1 MFVALRYLAIFTKI
15 FFAMTDIENKMLQ
28 RFLEYVTF
36 DTESC
41 DDATTVPTTE
51 GQMVFARFLKNELEN
66 MGLADVVLDEKGYL
80 YATLPSNSSRAL
92 PTVGFIAHLDT
103 SPDLSGKNVRPRV
116 VEYSGGDIVLDE
128 QAGIVL
134 TTKDF
139 PEIEDYRGHSL
150 VVTDGH
156 TLLGADD
163 KAGVAEIISAVEY
176 LQAHPEIE
184 HGTVRIAFNPDE
196 EIGRGAHNFNV
207 ELFGCDWAYTVDGSA
222 EGEIEFENF
231 NAGSATFT
239 IQGRNVHPGYAK
251 GKMLNALR
259 VATAIVAAVPAVES
273 PECTDGYEGFYHLMG
288 INGGVDSAEVSY
300 IIRDHSRE
308 TFERRMAFMS
318 SVAED
323 VNRRFG
329 AGTVAVELKEQYRNM
344 REQVEPKMYIIEL
357 AKAAMQNAGVAPVVK
372 PIRGGT
378 DGAQLS
384 FMGLPCPNLFAGGI
398 NFHSRYEFVSV
409 QVMKKAVMTIVNIAA
424 MVKDLK

>member
-1 MFVALRYLAIFTKI
+1 MSEIK
-15 FFAMTDIENKMLQ
+15 DKMLQ
-28 RFLEYVTF
+28 RFLKYVTF

-41 DDATTVPTTE
+41 DDADTVPTTP
-51 GQMVFARFLKNELEN
+51 GQMTFAQYLKEELQS
-66 MGLADVVLDEKGYL
+66 MGLDEVVLDDKGYL
-80 YATLPSNSSRAL
+80 YATLPSNSTKEL
-92 PTVGFIAHLDT
+92 PVIGFISHLDT
-103 SPDLSGKNVRPRV
+103 SPDMSGRDVKPRV
-116 VEYSGGDIVLDE
+116 VEAYGGGNVVLDE
-128 QAGIVL
+128 KENIVL
-134 TTKDF
+134 SASDF
-139 PEIEDYRGHSL
+139 PEILNYKGDDL

-163 KAGVAEIISAVEY
+163 KAGIAEIVSAVEY

-184 HGTVRIAFNPDE
+184 HGKIRIAFNPDE

-207 ELFGCDWAYTVDGSA
+207 PLFGCDWAYTVDGSA

-231 NAGSATFT
+231 NAGSASFA
-239 IQGRNVHPGYAK
+239 IQGCNVHPGYAK

-259 VATAIVAAVPAVES
+259 VATEIVSSIPATES
-273 PECTDGYEGFYHLMG
+273 PECTDGYQGFYHLMS

-300 IIRDHSRE
+300 IIRDHCRE
-308 TFERRMAFMS
+308 TFERRMAFIS
-318 SVAED
+318 KVAD
-323 VNRRFG
+323 GIKAKYG
-329 AGTVAVELKEQYRNM
+329 AGVVTLTLKEQYRNM
-344 REQVEPKMYIIEL
+344 REQVEPKMYIIDL
-357 AKAAMQNAGVAPVVK
+357 AKMAMVQAGVKPVVK

-409 QVMKKAVMTIVNIAA
+409 QVMEKAVMTIVNIAA

>member
-1 MFVALRYLAIFTKI
+1 MS
-15 FFAMTDIENKMLQ
+15 DIKDKMLQ
-28 RFLEYVTF
+28 RFLKYVTF

-41 DDATTVPTTE
+41 DDATTVPTTP
-51 GQMVFARFLKNELEN
+51 GQMTFAQYLKEELQS
-66 MGLADVVLDEKGYL
+66 MGLAEIVLDDKGYL
-80 YATLPSNSSRAL
+80 YATLPSNSTKEL
-92 PTVGFIAHLDT
+92 PVIGFISHLDT
-103 SPDLSGKNVRPRV
+103 SPDMSGRDVKPRV
-116 VEYSGGDIVLDE
+116 VEAYGGGNVVLDE
-128 QAGIVL
+128 KENIVL
-134 TTKDF
+134 SANDF
-139 PEIEDYRGHSL
+139 PEILNYKGDDL

-163 KAGVAEIISAVEY
+163 KAGIAEIVSAVEY

-184 HGTVRIAFNPDE
+184 HGKIRIAFNPDE

-207 ELFGCDWAYTVDGSA
+207 PLFGCDWAYTVDGSA

-231 NAGSATFT
+231 NAGSASFA
-239 IQGRNVHPGYAK
+239 IQGCNVHPGYAK

-259 VATAIVAAVPAVES
+259 VATEIVSSIPATES
-273 PECTDGYEGFYHLMG
+273 PECTDGYQGFYHLMS

-300 IIRDHSRE
+300 IIRDHCRE
-308 TFERRMAFMS
+308 TFERRMAFINK
-318 SVAED
+318 VAD
-323 VNRRFG
+323 GIKAKYG
-329 AGTVAVELKEQYRNM
+329 AGVVTLTLKEQYRNM
-344 REQVEPKMYIIEL
+344 REQVEPKMYIIDL
-357 AKAAMQNAGVAPVVK
+357 AKMAMEQAGVKPVVK

-409 QVMKKAVMTIVNIAA
+409 QVMEKAVMTIVNIAA

>member
-1 MFVALRYLAIFTKI
+1 MS
-15 FFAMTDIENKMLQ
+15 DIKDKMLQ
-28 RFLEYVTF
+28 RFLKYVTF

-41 DDATTVPTTE
+41 DDATTVPTTP
-51 GQMVFARFLKNELEN
+51 GQMTFAQYLKEELQS
-66 MGLADVVLDEKGYL
+66 MGLAEIVLDDKGYL
-80 YATLPSNSSRAL
+80 YATLPSNSTKDL
-92 PTVGFIAHLDT
+92 PVIGFISHLDT
-103 SPDLSGKNVRPRV
+103 SPDMSGRDVKPRV
-116 VEYSGGDIVLDE
+116 VEAYGGGNVVLDE
-128 QAGIVL
+128 KENIVL
-134 TTKDF
+134 SASDF
-139 PEIEDYRGHSL
+139 PEILNYKGDDL

-163 KAGVAEIISAVEY
+163 KAGIAEIVSAVEY

-184 HGTVRIAFNPDE
+184 HGKIRIAFNPDE

-207 ELFGCDWAYTVDGSA
+207 PLFGCDWAYTVDGSA

-231 NAGSATFT
+231 NAGSASFA
-239 IQGRNVHPGYAK
+239 IQGCNVHPGYAK

-259 VATAIVAAVPAVES
+259 VATEIVSSIPATES
-273 PECTDGYEGFYHLMG
+273 PECTDGYQGFYHLMS

-300 IIRDHSRE
+300 IIRDHCRE
-308 TFERRMAFMS
+308 TFERRMAFIS
-318 SVAED
+318 KVAD
-323 VNRRFG
+323 GVKAKYG
-329 AGTVAVELKEQYRNM
+329 AGVVTLTLKEQYRNM
-344 REQVEPKMYIIEL
+344 REQVEPKMYIIDL
-357 AKAAMQNAGVAPVVK
+357 AKMAMEQAGVKPVVK

-409 QVMKKAVMTIVNIAA
+409 QVMEKAVMTIVNIAA

>member
-1 MFVALRYLAIFTKI
+1 MS
-15 FFAMTDIENKMLQ
+15 DIKDKMLQ
-28 RFLEYVTF
+28 RFLKYVTF

-41 DDATTVPTTE
+41 DDATTVPTTP
-51 GQMVFARFLKNELEN
+51 GQMTFAQYLKEELQS
-66 MGLADVVLDEKGYL
+66 MDLAEIVLDDKGYL
-80 YATLPSNSSRAL
+80 YATLPSNSTKEL
-92 PTVGFIAHLDT
+92 PVIGFISHLDT
-103 SPDLSGKNVRPRV
+103 SPDMSGRDVKPRV
-116 VEYSGGDIVLDE
+116 VEAYGGGNVVLDE
-128 QAGIVL
+128 KENIVL
-134 TTKDF
+134 SASDF
-139 PEIEDYRGHSL
+139 PEILNYKGDDL

-163 KAGVAEIISAVEY
+163 KAGIAEIVSAVEY

-184 HGTVRIAFNPDE
+184 HGKIRIAFNPDE

-207 ELFGCDWAYTVDGSA
+207 PLFGCDWAYTVDGSA

-231 NAGSATFT
+231 NAGSASFA
-239 IQGRNVHPGYAK
+239 IQGCNVHPGYAK

-259 VATAIVAAVPAVES
+259 VATEIVSSIPATES
-273 PECTDGYEGFYHLMG
+273 PECTDGYQGFYHLMS

-300 IIRDHSRE
+300 IIRDHCRE
-308 TFERRMAFMS
+308 TFERRMAFIS
-318 SVAED
+318 KVAD
-323 VNRRFG
+323 GVKAKYG
-329 AGTVAVELKEQYRNM
+329 AGVVTLTLKEQYRNM
-344 REQVEPKMYIIEL
+344 REQVEPKMYIIDL
-357 AKAAMQNAGVAPVVK
+357 AKMAMEQAGVKPVVK

-409 QVMKKAVMTIVNIAA
+409 QVMEKAVMTIVNIAA

>member
-1 MFVALRYLAIFTKI
+1 MS
-15 FFAMTDIENKMLQ
+15 DIKDKMLQ
-28 RFLEYVTF
+28 RFLKYVTF

-41 DDATTVPTTE
+41 DDATTVPTTP
-51 GQMVFARFLKNELEN
+51 GQMTFAQYLKEELQS
-66 MGLADVVLDEKGYL
+66 MGLAEIVLDDKGYL
-80 YATLPSNSSRAL
+80 YATLPSNSTKDL
-92 PTVGFIAHLDT
+92 PVIGFISHLDT
-103 SPDLSGKNVRPRV
+103 SPDMSGRDVKPRV
-116 VEYSGGDIVLDE
+116 VEAYGGGNVVLDE
-128 QAGIVL
+128 KENIVL
-134 TTKDF
+134 SASDF
-139 PEIEDYRGHSL
+139 PEILNYKGDDL

-163 KAGVAEIISAVEY
+163 KAGIAEIVSAVEY

-184 HGTVRIAFNPDE
+184 HGKIRIAFNPDE

-207 ELFGCDWAYTVDGSA
+207 PLFGCDWAYTVDGSA

-231 NAGSATFT
+231 NAGSASFA
-239 IQGRNVHPGYAK
+239 IQGCNVHPGYAK

-259 VATAIVAAVPAVES
+259 VATEIVSSIPATES
-273 PECTDGYEGFYHLMG
+273 PECTDGYQGFYHLMS

-300 IIRDHSRE
+300 IIRDHCRE
-308 TFERRMAFMS
+308 TFERRMAFIS
-318 SVAED
+318 KVAD
-323 VNRRFG
+323 GIKAKYG
-329 AGTVAVELKEQYRNM
+329 AGVVTLTLKEQYRNM
-344 REQVEPKMYIIEL
+344 REQVEPKMYIIDL
-357 AKAAMQNAGVAPVVK
+357 AKMAMVQAGVKPVVK

-409 QVMKKAVMTIVNIAA
+409 QVMEKAVMTIVNIAA